1 MGLFSY
7 LQRAYFLYEVHS
19 GVYMIDHFHKVWLNT
34 VLVLSALL
42 LSVSCWHYL
51 PRYLLV
57 AARCLWG
64 APLAGAEALP
74 AAPGAA
80 AAASG
85 LGSVAG

>member
-51 PRYLLV
+51 PPYLLV

-64 APLAGAEALP
+64 APAEALP
-74 AAPGAA
+74 AAPEAA

-85 LGSVAG
+85 LGGVAG